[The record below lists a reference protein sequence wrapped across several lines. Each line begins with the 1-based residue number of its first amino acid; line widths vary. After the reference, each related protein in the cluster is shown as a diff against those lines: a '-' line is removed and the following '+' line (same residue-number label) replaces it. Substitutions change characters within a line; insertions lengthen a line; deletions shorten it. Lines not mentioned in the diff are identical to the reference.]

1 MIGLLLGFGKT
12 PGWFAL
18 AGLPIVYIGAFAALT
33 QFVIPEMEDRGLQL
47 ITDFAKEY
55 AEIDLSLN
63 NRSCIA
69 ALFVAV
75 LMQLGTFYVF
85 LLFSCLTGGIDN
97 ENPRVERQMLFLSP
111 QGSFLGRLY
120 AAHQNQSENVTCFA
134 VAVFAAIVTT
144 PSGFL
149 SKSTATSDVAAIAWT
164 HVLARSMY
172 WLMYALNF
180 PNLRTFAYVASVEC
194 VVMLFLRALKN

>member
-18 AGLPIVYIGAFAALT
+18 AGLPVVDIGAFAALT

-47 ITDFAKEY
+47 ITDVTKEY
-55 AEIDLSLN
+55 AQIDLSLN

-120 AAHQNQSENVTCFA
+120 AAHQNQSENVTCFE
-134 VAVFAAIVTT
+134 
-144 PSGFL
+144 FL
-149 SKSTATSDVAAIAWT
+149 LPLSQLRVDFSRKALQRAMSLRSCGHIFL
-164 HVLARSMY
+164 LARC
-172 WLMYALNF
+172 
-180 PNLRTFAYVASVEC
+180 TG
-194 VVMLFLRALKN
+194 

>member
-1 MIGLLLGFGKT
+1 
-12 PGWFAL
+12 
-18 AGLPIVYIGAFAALT
+18 
-33 QFVIPEMEDRGLQL
+33 MEDRGVQL
-47 ITDFAKEY
+47 ITDFSKEY
-55 AEIDLSLN
+55 AQIDLSLN

-134 VAVFAAIVTT
+134 VAVFVAIVTT

-149 SKSTATSDVAAIAWT
+149 LEKHCNEHVITRT
-164 HVLARSMY
+164 HILARSMY

-180 PNLRTFAYVASVEC
+180 PNLRTFAYVASIEC